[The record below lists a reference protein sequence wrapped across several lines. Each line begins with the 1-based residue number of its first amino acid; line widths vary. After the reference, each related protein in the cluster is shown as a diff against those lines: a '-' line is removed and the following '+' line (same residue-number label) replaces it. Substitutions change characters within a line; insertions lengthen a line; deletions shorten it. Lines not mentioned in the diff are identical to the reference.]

1 MSTRRAIKTD
11 TAPAAGLG
19 EAALQDH
26 LQLLLLLETL
36 QDLIYF
42 KDRQSR
48 FLRISR
54 ALAAR
59 FGYADPA
66 LAVGKSDFD
75 FFPKEFAQR
84 AYDCEQE
91 IIKTGK
97 PVVDLEERAAW
108 PDKTETWCL
117 TTKLPY

>member
-11 TAPAAGLG
+11 SAPGAGSA

-42 KDRQSR
+42 KDRNSR
-48 FLRISR
+48 FLRVSR

-59 FGYADPA
+59 FNFADPVE
-66 LAVGKSDFD
+66 AVGKSDFD

-91 IIKTGK
+91 ILRTGT
-97 PVVDLEERAAW
+97 PV
-108 PDKTETWCL
+108 
-117 TTKLPY
+117 